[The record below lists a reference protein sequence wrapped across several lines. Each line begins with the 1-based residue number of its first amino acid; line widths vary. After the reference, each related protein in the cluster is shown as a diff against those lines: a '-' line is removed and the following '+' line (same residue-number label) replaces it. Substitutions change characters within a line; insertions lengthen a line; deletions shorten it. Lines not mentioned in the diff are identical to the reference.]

1 MFRQLRW
8 RAMRVLTVVGNRPQF
23 VKSAPLSVALREAEI
38 EEIVVHTGQHWD
50 PELSQVFFEELG
62 LPEPAQRLDL
72 RTAEIEALTPAVRA
86 VVDAERPDAVLVLG
100 DTNSTL
106 AGARA
111 AAAAGLPLA
120 HVEAGLR
127 SGDLSMPE
135 ERARIEVDGLASLLL
150 CPDERSVATLAA
162 EGVGG
167 TALVVG
173 DVMADATL
181 RFAPIARERVPP
193 PHDPGTYVVATVH
206 REANVRPERLRRIVG
221 RPLARV
227 DEPVVFP
234 AHPRTAAVLRAEGIP
249 LAPNVELREPLGYL
263 AFASAASQ
271 ARVIATDSGGLQ
283 KEAYWYRVPCVTM
296 RPSTEWVDT
305 VEQGANVLVDDD
317 PDAIE
322 AAVRDAAFPSGA
334 PSALRRRP
342 RRGADRE
349 RARRDVNRQHPP
361 GSACDTV
368 LQVRSRG

>member
-111 AAAAGLPLA
+111 AAAVGTPLA

-135 ERARIEVDGLASLLL
+135 ERARIEVDRLASLLL

-162 EGVGG
+162 EGVAGRS
-167 TALVVG
+167 LVVG

-181 RFAPIARERVPP
+181 RFAPIARERAAP
-193 PHDPGTYVVATVH
+193 PHERGAYVVATVH
-206 REANVRPERLRRIVG
+206 REANVRPARLRRIADGLSRIEV
-221 RPLARV
+221 
-227 DEPVVFP
+227 PVVFP
-234 AHPRTAAVLRAEGIP
+234 AHPRTASVLRAEGIA

-322 AAVRDAAFPSGA
+322 EAVRLAAFPQNA
-334 PSALRRRP
+334 PPLYGDGHAAERIARAL
-342 RRGADRE
+342 G
-349 RARRDVNRQHPP
+349 
-361 GSACDTV
+361 G
-368 LQVRSRG
+368 L